1 MLKNLPRFL
10 TIWTLQ
16 DTESHQDTARL
27 GALGSAEPRMLIDM
41 MSAAAPALAVP
52 LARVLCKLRSRHCV
66 STPTFI
72 DRVNFHSMKKLRHF
86 LAAAIPLCL
95 GILCSTD
102 GAAQDVVVVRG
113 HQREIW
119 LVPQGINHPAVDF
132 AAMFQPDAPWQDA
145 ASHVDVFTLY
155 AGFILEATQDQI
167 DAVVSD
173 LSRRGIALALET
185 GVINVPHNP
194 AYGCGGMGNV
204 EGYRTVGVAEE
215 IVRKIKAAHGELKY
229 LVMSE
234 PIYYGHYYTGHLG
247 GLGCH
252 SPVHEI
258 MTLSKPTLDVYL
270 REFPRMTIGEIEPTS
285 YLDGEPTWQ
294 VDMQEWA
301 DEFRAAM
308 GTPLSF
314 MQVDVQWTQPDSVDN
329 ALAFYKFLQQ
339 LQQQG
344 LLGRVGMKYDGTGQ
358 DRTDKAWTK
367 DARDHV
373 FLMEKKYELRP
384 DQVIFQS
391 FQFSPTHAMPDS
403 ANDTLTSLVN
413 FYFTPAVK
421 ALRGEK

>member
-1 MLKNLPRFL
+1 
-10 TIWTLQ
+10 
-16 DTESHQDTARL
+16 
-27 GALGSAEPRMLIDM
+27 
-41 MSAAAPALAVP
+41 
-52 LARVLCKLRSRHCV
+52 
-66 STPTFI
+66 
-72 DRVNFHSMKKLRHF
+72 MKKLRRL
-86 LAAAIPLCL
+86 LAVAIPVCS
-95 GILCSTD
+95 GIVCSTD
-102 GAAQDVVVVRG
+102 IAAQDVVVVQG

-119 LVPQGINHPAVDF
+119 LVPQGINHPAEDF
-132 AAMFQPDAPWQDA
+132 AAMFQPEAPWKDA

-155 AGFILEATQDQI
+155 AGFFLQSTQEQI
-167 DAVVSD
+167 DAVISD
-173 LSRRGIALALET
+173 LNRRGIALALET

-194 AYGCGGMGNV
+194 ALGCGGMGNV
-204 EGYRTVGVAEE
+204 EGYRTVEVAEE

-229 LVMSE
+229 LVMAE
-234 PIYYGHYYTGHLG
+234 PIYYGHFFTGRLG
-247 GLGCH
+247 AGLGCH
-252 SPVHEI
+252 STVQEI
-258 MTLSKPTLDVYL
+258 MTLSKPTLSVFL
-270 REFPRMTIGEIEPTS
+270 REFPRMTIGETEPTS
-285 YLDGEPTWQ
+285 FLDGEPTWQ

-301 DEFRAAM
+301 EEFRVVM
-308 GTPLSF
+308 GAPLSF
-314 MQVDVQWTQPDSVDN
+314 MHVDVQWTQPDGVEN
-329 ALAFYKFLQQ
+329 ALAFYKFAQQ

-373 FLMEKKYELRP
+373 FLMEKKYEVRP